1 MSFSMS
7 TVRGT
12 EVKLPENPTTVDA
25 ASFMKTLEDK
35 ENLKFARA
43 VEVFV
48 EGDSVDPEE
57 RKKFHDYAYSVG
69 S

>member
-1 MSFSMS
+1 
-7 TVRGT
+7 
-12 EVKLPENPTTVDA
+12 
-25 ASFMKTLEDK
+25 MKTLEDK